1 MSDWLA
7 VLILGMIEGITEFL
21 PISSTGHLLM
31 AEHFIPIRSE
41 FIRSDLFTVVIQP
54 GAVVAVLLLFWTR
67 LQKMARDWR
76 NPESSGYLLK
86 LAAAFVVTGVGGL
99 ILKHYRL
106 KLPETVAPVA
116 LATLIGGVLFLI
128 VEAWLARRKVTTNIT
143 WTLALVLGAAQLL
156 AAVFPGMSRSGSTIL
171 VALALG
177 LARPQATEFSFLL
190 GIPTLL
196 AAGAKETYDAIKNP
210 PPYPIDWGMIAFGM
224 VVAAITAFI
233 SVKWLLGFV
242 QTHTFK
248 GFGWYRIVLGAL
260 ILLFVTNG
268 GKLTPTAAMD
278 PQPRSAAWLVG
289 VESPAPTALLR

>member
-7 VLILGMIEGITEFL
+7 VLILGIIEGITEFL

-31 AEHFIPIRSE
+31 AEHFLPIRSE
-41 FIRSDLFTVVIQP
+41 FIRSDLFMVVIQP
-54 GAVVAVLLLFWTR
+54 GAVAAVLLLFWGR
-67 LQKMARDWR
+67 LMKLLTDWR

-86 LAAAFVVTGVGGL
+86 LVAAFVVTGVGGL
-99 ILKHYRL
+99 VLKKIGM
-106 KLPETVAPVA
+106 KLPESVVPVA

-128 VEAWLARRKVTTNIT
+128 VEAWLARRKTTTEVTWMI
-143 WTLALVLGAAQLL
+143 ALVLGGSQLL
-156 AAVFPGMSRSGSTIL
+156 AAIFPGMSRSGSTIL

-196 AAGAKETYDAIKNP
+196 AAGAKETYDALKNP
-210 PPYPIDWGMIAFGM
+210 PPYAIDWGLVAFGM
-224 VVAAITAFI
+224 VVSAVTAFI
-233 SVKWLLGFV
+233 AVKWLLGFV

-260 ILLFVTNG
+260 ILLLVAG
-268 GKLTPTAAMD
+268 AGPAAPAPSSAVPSPGPSAAM
-278 PQPRSAAWLVG
+278 AAAVP
-289 VESPAPTALLR
+289 SPGY